1 MNSTIDPGKK
11 RLNVWLPLL
20 FALVLALGMYLG
32 SKLQTETANGPSI
45 VLRNGGN
52 KLDQI
57 LKLVENR
64 YVDSVDTEDLTDKTI
79 AELLTQLDPYSAYI
93 PAANYEEANQP
104 LEGNFEGIGIEF
116 YKLNDTILV
125 VSALSG
131 GPSEQVGLR
140 GGDKIVTVDSVLV
153 AGQNLSNEAIIK
165 KLRGKKGS
173 KVRVGI
179 KRNGQKELMSFTITR
194 DRIPIYSVDIAYLVA
209 PAVGYIKINKFS
221 ATTADEFRQAFV
233 KLSSSTPLK
242 GLVLDLRGNPG
253 GYLDAA
259 IRLAD
264 EFLPDGKLITYT
276 EGRTQPRRD
285 FSSSSSGLFET
296 GKLVVLIDEGSA
308 SASEIVSGAI
318 QDWDRGEVIG
328 RRSFGKGLVQEQF
341 DMRDG
346 SAVRLTVSRYY
357 TPSGRSIQKPYE
369 SGKSS
374 DDFLE
379 RLERGELFSADSIH
393 QNDSLQFR
401 TASGRLVFGGGGIM
415 PDIFV
420 PADSNKFSDY
430 FNAINNTG
438 TLIQFSY
445 VYADQ
450 QRAQLER
457 FKTAEAFV
465 KGFQV
470 DAALVQALIAYAKSE
485 GIENKGEAYKKD
497 LDTIRLYLKAN
508 IGRQLF
514 SNEAF
519 FPVIQQ
525 RDKTLIKA
533 LEVLREKYPSAEVR
547 QPMRCTDA
555 HYW

>member
-1 MNSTIDPGKK
+1 MNSNIDPGKK

-32 SKLQTETANGPSI
+32 SKLQTETADGPRI

-52 KLDQI
+52 KIDQI

-64 YVDSVDTEDLTDKTI
+64 YVDSVDAEDLTDKTI

-93 PAANYEEANQP
+93 PAANYEEVNQP

-140 GGDKIVTVDSVLV
+140 GGDKIVTVDSVPV
-153 AGQNLSNEAIIK
+153 AGQNLSNEDIIK

-173 KVRVGI
+173 KVVVGI

-194 DRIPIYSVDIAYLVA
+194 DRIPIYSVDIAYMVA
-209 PAVGYIKINKFS
+209 PEVGYIKINKFS
-221 ATTADEFRQAFV
+221 ATTAEEFRQAFA
-233 KLSSSTPLK
+233 KLRSGSPIK

-264 EFLPDGKLITYT
+264 EFLPTGKLITYT

-346 SAVRLTVSRYY
+346 SAVRLTVSRYF

-415 PDIFV
+415 PDVFV

-457 FKTAEAFV
+457 FKTAEAYV

-470 DAALVQALIAYAKSE
+470 DAALVQALMAYAKSE

-497 LDTIRLYLKAN
+497 LETIRLYLKAN

-525 RDKTLIKA
+525 RDKTLQKA
-533 LEVLREKYPSAEVR
+533 LEVLRAK
-547 QPMRCTDA
+547 
-555 HYW
+555 

>member
-221 ATTADEFRQAFV
+221 ATTAEEFRQAFV

-415 PDIFV
+415 PDVFV

-450 QRAQLER
+450 QREQLER

-533 LEVLREKYPSAEVR
+533 LEVLRAK
-547 QPMRCTDA
+547 
-555 HYW
+555 

>member
-470 DAALVQALIAYAKSE
+470 DAALVQALMTYAKSE

-533 LEVLREKYPSAEVR
+533 LEVLRAK
-547 QPMRCTDA
+547 
-555 HYW
+555 

>member
-1 MNSTIDPGKK
+1 MNSDFEPAKK
-11 RLNVWLPLL
+11 RLSIWLPLL
-20 FALVLALGMYLG
+20 FALVLALGMFLG
-32 SKLQTETANGPSI
+32 SKFQSVEVGGPNI
-45 VLRNGGN
+45 VFRNSGG
-52 KLDQI
+52 KIDQI
-57 LKLVENR
+57 LKLVQNR
-64 YVDSVDTEDLTDKTI
+64 YVDTVDTEDLTDQTI
-79 AELLTQLDPYSAYI
+79 SQLLTQLDPYSAYI
-93 PAANYEEANQP
+93 PAASYEEVNQP

-140 GGDKIVTVDSVLV
+140 GGDKIITVDSVLV
-153 AGQNLSNEAIIK
+153 AGQNLSNEDIIK

-173 KVRVGI
+173 KVQVGI

-194 DRIPIYSVDIAYLVA
+194 DRIPIYSVDIAYMVA
-209 PAVGYIKINKFS
+209 PEVGYIKINKFS
-221 ATTADEFRQAFV
+221 ATTADEFRQAFA
-233 KLSSSTPLK
+233 KLRSSSPIK

-264 EFLPDGKLITYT
+264 EFLPDGQLITYT

-285 FSSSSSGLFET
+285 FSSSSTGLFET

-318 QDWDRGEVIG
+318 QDWDRGQVIG

-341 DMRDG
+341 DLRDG

-369 SGKSS
+369 GGKSS
-374 DDFLE
+374 DDFLD

-393 QNDSLQFR
+393 QNDSLEFR
-401 TASGRLVFGGGGIM
+401 TAGGRLVYGGGGIM
-415 PDIFV
+415 PDVFV

-430 FNAINNTG
+430 FNALNNTG

-450 QRAQLER
+450 QRSQLQR
-457 FKTAEAFV
+457 FKTADAFV
-465 KGFQV
+465 KGFEV
-470 DAALVQALIAYAKSE
+470 DATLVQALMTYAKAE
-485 GIENKGEAYKKD
+485 GIENEGNAYKKD

-508 IGRQLF
+508 IGRQLY

-519 FPVIQQ
+519 YPIIQQ
-525 RDKTLIKA
+525 RDKTLKKA
-533 LEVLREKYPSAEVR
+533 LSVLAES
-547 QPMRCTDA
+547 
-555 HYW
+555 

>member
-1 MNSTIDPGKK
+1 MNSNIDPGKK

-32 SKLQTETANGPSI
+32 SKLQTETADGPRI

-52 KLDQI
+52 KIDQI

-64 YVDSVDTEDLTDKTI
+64 YVDSVDAEDLTDKTI

-93 PAANYEEANQP
+93 PAANYEEVNQP

-140 GGDKIVTVDSVLV
+140 GGDKIVTVDSVPV
-153 AGQNLSNEAIIK
+153 AGQNLSNEDIIK

-173 KVRVGI
+173 KVVVGI

-194 DRIPIYSVDIAYLVA
+194 DRIPIYSVDIAYMVA
-209 PAVGYIKINKFS
+209 PEVGYIKINKFS
-221 ATTADEFRQAFV
+221 ATTAEEFRQAFA
-233 KLSSSTPLK
+233 KLRGSSPIK

-264 EFLPDGKLITYT
+264 EFLPTGKLITYT

-346 SAVRLTVSRYY
+346 SAVRLTVSRYF

-415 PDIFV
+415 PDVFV

-457 FKTAEAFV
+457 FKTAEAYV

-470 DAALVQALIAYAKSE
+470 DAALVQALMAYAKSE

-525 RDKTLIKA
+525 RDKTLQKA
-533 LEVLREKYPSAEVR
+533 LEVLRAK
-547 QPMRCTDA
+547 
-555 HYW
+555 

>member
-1 MNSTIDPGKK
+1 
-11 RLNVWLPLL
+11 
-20 FALVLALGMYLG
+20 
-32 SKLQTETANGPSI
+32 
-45 VLRNGGN
+45 
-52 KLDQI
+52 
-57 LKLVENR
+57 
-64 YVDSVDTEDLTDKTI
+64 
-79 AELLTQLDPYSAYI
+79 
-93 PAANYEEANQP
+93 
-104 LEGNFEGIGIEF
+104 
-116 YKLNDTILV
+116 
-125 VSALSG
+125 
-131 GPSEQVGLR
+131 
-140 GGDKIVTVDSVLV
+140 
-153 AGQNLSNEAIIK
+153 
-165 KLRGKKGS
+165 
-173 KVRVGI
+173 
-179 KRNGQKELMSFTITR
+179 
-194 DRIPIYSVDIAYLVA
+194 
-209 PAVGYIKINKFS
+209 VGYIKINKFS

-533 LEVLREKYPSAEVR
+533 LEVLRAK
-547 QPMRCTDA
+547 
-555 HYW
+555 

>member
-1 MNSTIDPGKK
+1 
-11 RLNVWLPLL
+11 
-20 FALVLALGMYLG
+20 
-32 SKLQTETANGPSI
+32 
-45 VLRNGGN
+45 
-52 KLDQI
+52 
-57 LKLVENR
+57 
-64 YVDSVDTEDLTDKTI
+64 VDAEFLTDQTI
-79 AELLTQLDPYSAYI
+79 SQLLTQLDPYSAYI
-93 PAANYEEANQP
+93 PAAHYEEVNQP

-131 GPSEQVGLR
+131 GPSEQVGIR
-140 GGDKIVTVDSVLV
+140 GGDKIITVDSVLV
-153 AGQNLSNEAIIK
+153 AGQNLSNEDIIK
-165 KLRGKKGS
+165 KLRGRKGS
-173 KVRVGI
+173 KVLVSI
-179 KRNGQKELMSFTITR
+179 KRNGQKELMRFTITR
-194 DRIPIYSVDIAYLVA
+194 DRIPIYSVDIAYMVA
-209 PAVGYIKINKFS
+209 PEVGYIKINKFS
-221 ATTADEFRQAFV
+221 ATTADEFRQAFA
-233 KLSSSTPLK
+233 KLRSSSPIE

-296 GKLVVLIDEGSA
+296 GKLVILIDEGSA

-318 QDWDRGEVIG
+318 QDWDRGDVIG

-369 SGKSS
+369 GGKSS

-393 QNDSLQFR
+393 QNDSLQFN
-401 TASGRLVFGGGGIM
+401 TANGRLVFGGGGIM
-415 PDIFV
+415 PDVFV

-450 QRAQLER
+450 QRTQLGR

-470 DAALVQALIAYAKSE
+470 DATLVQALLAFAKSE
-485 GIENKGEAYKKD
+485 GIENGGDDYKKD
-497 LDTIRLYLKAN
+497 LETIRLYLKAN

-514 SNEAF
+514 SNEAY
-519 FPVIQQ
+519 FPIIQQ
-525 RDKTLIKA
+525 RDKTLKKA
-533 LEVLREKYPSAEVR
+533 LEVLGAK
-547 QPMRCTDA
+547 
-555 HYW
+555 

>member
-221 ATTADEFRQAFV
+221 ATTADEFRQAFD

-415 PDIFV
+415 PDVFV
-420 PADSNKFSDY
+420 PADSNKFSVY

-470 DAALVQALIAYAKSE
+470 DAALVQALMAYAKSE

-533 LEVLREKYPSAEVR
+533 LEVLRAK
-547 QPMRCTDA
+547 
-555 HYW
+555 

>member
-1 MNSTIDPGKK
+1 MNSNIDPGKK

-32 SKLQTETANGPSI
+32 SKLQTETADGPRI

-52 KLDQI
+52 KIDQI

-64 YVDSVDTEDLTDKTI
+64 YVDSVDAEDLTDKTI

-93 PAANYEEANQP
+93 PAANYEEVNQP

-140 GGDKIVTVDSVLV
+140 GGDKIVTVDSVPV
-153 AGQNLSNEAIIK
+153 AGQNLSNEDIIK

-173 KVRVGI
+173 KVVVGI

-194 DRIPIYSVDIAYLVA
+194 DRIPIYSVDIAYMVA
-209 PAVGYIKINKFS
+209 PEVGYIKINKFS
-221 ATTADEFRQAFV
+221 ATTAEEFRQAFA
-233 KLSSSTPLK
+233 KLRSSSPIK

-264 EFLPDGKLITYT
+264 EFLPTGKLITYT

-346 SAVRLTVSRYY
+346 SAVRLTVSRYF

-415 PDIFV
+415 PDVFV

-457 FKTAEAFV
+457 FKTAEAYV

-470 DAALVQALIAYAKSE
+470 DAALVQALMAYAKSE

-497 LDTIRLYLKAN
+497 LETIRLYLKAN

-525 RDKTLIKA
+525 RDKTLQKA
-533 LEVLREKYPSAEVR
+533 LEVLRDK
-547 QPMRCTDA
+547 
-555 HYW
+555 

>member
-533 LEVLREKYPSAEVR
+533 LEVLRAK
-547 QPMRCTDA
+547 
-555 HYW
+555 

>member
-11 RLNVWLPLL
+11 RLNLWLPLL

-285 FSSSSSGLFET
+285 FSSSISGLFET

-415 PDIFV
+415 PDVFV

-450 QRAQLER
+450 QREQLER

-533 LEVLREKYPSAEVR
+533 LEVLRAK
-547 QPMRCTDA
+547 
-555 HYW
+555 

>member
-45 VLRNGGN
+45 VLRNSGN

-64 YVDSVDTEDLTDKTI
+64 YVDTVDTEDLTDNTI

-140 GGDKIVTVDSVLV
+140 GGDKIVTVDSVPV

-415 PDIFV
+415 PDVFV

-457 FKTAEAFV
+457 FKTAEDFV

-470 DAALVQALIAYAKSE
+470 DAALVQALMAYAKSE

-533 LEVLREKYPSAEVR
+533 VEVLRAK
-547 QPMRCTDA
+547 
-555 HYW
+555 

>member
-1 MNSTIDPGKK
+1 MNSDFDPAKK
-11 RLNVWLPLL
+11 RLSIWLPLL
-20 FALVLALGMYLG
+20 FALVLALGMFLG
-32 SKLQTETANGPSI
+32 SKFQTIEVGGPNI
-45 VLRNGGN
+45 VLRNSGG
-52 KLDQI
+52 KIDQI
-57 LKLVENR
+57 LKLVQNR
-64 YVDSVDTEDLTDKTI
+64 YVDTVDTEDLTDKTI
-79 AELLTQLDPYSAYI
+79 SQLLTQLDPYSAYI
-93 PAANYEEANQP
+93 PAASYEEVNQP

-131 GPSEQVGLR
+131 GPSEQVGIR
-140 GGDKIVTVDSVLV
+140 GGDKIVTVDSVPV
-153 AGQNLSNEAIIK
+153 AGQNLSNEDIIK

-173 KVRVGI
+173 KVQVGI
-179 KRNGQKELMSFTITR
+179 KRNGQKELLSFTITR
-194 DRIPIYSVDIAYLVA
+194 DRIPIYSVDIAYMVA
-209 PAVGYIKINKFS
+209 PEVGYIKINKFS
-221 ATTADEFRQAFV
+221 ATTADEFRQAFA
-233 KLSSSTPLK
+233 KLRSNSPIK

-264 EFLPDGKLITYT
+264 EFLPNGKLITYT

-369 SGKSS
+369 GGKSS

-379 RLERGELFSADSIH
+379 RLERGELFSADSIQ

-430 FNAINNTG
+430 FNALNNTG

-457 FKTAEAFV
+457 FKTADAFV

-470 DAALVQALIAYAKSE
+470 DAALVQALMAYAKSE
-485 GIENKGEAYKKD
+485 GIENKGDDYKKD

-525 RDKTLIKA
+525 RDKTLKKA
-533 LEVLREKYPSAEVR
+533 LEVLQAG
-547 QPMRCTDA
+547 
-555 HYW
+555 

>member
-415 PDIFV
+415 PDVFV

-450 QRAQLER
+450 QREQLER

-533 LEVLREKYPSAEVR
+533 LEVLRTK
-547 QPMRCTDA
+547 
-555 HYW
+555 

>member
-64 YVDSVDTEDLTDKTI
+64 YVDSVDTEDLTDNTI

-153 AGQNLSNEAIIK
+153 TGQNLSNEAIIK

-221 ATTADEFRQAFV
+221 ATTADEFRQAFD

-415 PDIFV
+415 PDVFV

-533 LEVLREKYPSAEVR
+533 LEVLRAK
-547 QPMRCTDA
+547 
-555 HYW
+555 

>member
-533 LEVLREKYPSAEVR
+533 LEVLRTK
-547 QPMRCTDA
+547 
-555 HYW
+555 

>member
-1 MNSTIDPGKK
+1 MNSDLDPAKK
-11 RLNVWLPLL
+11 RLSIWLPLL
-20 FALVLALGMYLG
+20 FALVLALGMFLG
-32 SKLQTETANGPSI
+32 SKFQTVEVGGPNI
-45 VLRNGGN
+45 VLRNSGG
-52 KLDQI
+52 KIDQI
-57 LKLVENR
+57 LKLVQNR
-64 YVDSVDTEDLTDKTI
+64 YVDTVDTEDLTDKTI
-79 AELLTQLDPYSAYI
+79 SQLLTQLDPYSAYI
-93 PAANYEEANQP
+93 PAASYEEVNQP

-131 GPSEQVGLR
+131 GPSEQVGIR
-140 GGDKIVTVDSVLV
+140 GGDKIVTVDSVPV
-153 AGQNLSNEAIIK
+153 AGQNLSNEDIIK

-173 KVRVGI
+173 KVQVGI
-179 KRNGQKELMSFTITR
+179 KRNGQKELLSFTITR
-194 DRIPIYSVDIAYLVA
+194 DRIPIYSVDIAYMVA
-209 PAVGYIKINKFS
+209 PEVGYIKINKFS
-221 ATTADEFRQAFV
+221 ATTADEFRQAFA
-233 KLSSSTPLK
+233 KLRSSSPIK

-264 EFLPDGKLITYT
+264 EFLPTGKLITYT

-341 DMRDG
+341 DLRDG

-369 SGKSS
+369 GGKSS

-379 RLERGELFSADSIH
+379 RLERGELFSADSIQ

-430 FNAINNTG
+430 FNALNNTG

-470 DAALVQALIAYAKSE
+470 DAALVQALMAYAKSE
-485 GIENKGEAYKKD
+485 GIENKGDDYKKD
-497 LDTIRLYLKAN
+497 LNTIRLYLKAN

-525 RDKTLIKA
+525 RDKTLKKA
-533 LEVLREKYPSAEVR
+533 LEVLQAG
-547 QPMRCTDA
+547 
-555 HYW
+555 

>member
-415 PDIFV
+415 PDVFV

-450 QRAQLER
+450 QREQLER

-533 LEVLREKYPSAEVR
+533 LEVLRAK
-547 QPMRCTDA
+547 
-555 HYW
+555 

>member
-1 MNSTIDPGKK
+1 MNSNIDPGKK

-32 SKLQTETANGPSI
+32 SKLQTETADGPRI

-52 KLDQI
+52 KIDQI

-64 YVDSVDTEDLTDKTI
+64 YVDSVDAEDLTDKTI

-93 PAANYEEANQP
+93 PAANYEEVNQP

-140 GGDKIVTVDSVLV
+140 GGDKIVTVDSVPV
-153 AGQNLSNEAIIK
+153 AGQNLSNEDIIK

-173 KVRVGI
+173 KVVVGI

-194 DRIPIYSVDIAYLVA
+194 DRIPIYSVDIAYMVA
-209 PAVGYIKINKFS
+209 PEVGYIKINKFS
-221 ATTADEFRQAFV
+221 ATTAEEFRQAFA
-233 KLSSSTPLK
+233 KLRGSSPIK

-264 EFLPDGKLITYT
+264 EFLPTGKLITYT

-346 SAVRLTVSRYY
+346 SAVRLTVSRYF

-415 PDIFV
+415 PDVFV
-420 PADSNKFSDY
+420 PADSNKFSDF

-457 FKTAEAFV
+457 FKTAEAYV

-470 DAALVQALIAYAKSE
+470 DAALVQALMAYAKSE

-525 RDKTLIKA
+525 RDKTLQKA
-533 LEVLREKYPSAEVR
+533 LEVLRAK
-547 QPMRCTDA
+547 
-555 HYW
+555 

>member
-221 ATTADEFRQAFV
+221 ATTAEEFRQAFV

-415 PDIFV
+415 PDVFV

-470 DAALVQALIAYAKSE
+470 DASLVQALIAYAKSE

-533 LEVLREKYPSAEVR
+533 LEVLRAK
-547 QPMRCTDA
+547 
-555 HYW
+555 

>member
-1 MNSTIDPGKK
+1 MNSDFDPAKK
-11 RLNVWLPLL
+11 RLSIWLPLL
-20 FALVLALGMYLG
+20 FALVLALGMFLG
-32 SKLQTETANGPSI
+32 SKFQTVEVGGPNI
-45 VLRNGGN
+45 VLRNSGG
-52 KLDQI
+52 KIDQI
-57 LKLVENR
+57 LKLVQNR
-64 YVDSVDTEDLTDKTI
+64 YVDTVDTEDLTDKTI
-79 AELLTQLDPYSAYI
+79 SQLLTQLDPYSAYI
-93 PAANYEEANQP
+93 PAASYEEVNQP

-131 GPSEQVGLR
+131 GPSEQVGIR
-140 GGDKIVTVDSVLV
+140 GGDKIVTVDSVPV
-153 AGQNLSNEAIIK
+153 AGQNLSNEDIIK

-173 KVRVGI
+173 KVQVGI
-179 KRNGQKELMSFTITR
+179 KRNGQKELLSFTITR
-194 DRIPIYSVDIAYLVA
+194 DRIPIYSVDIAYMVA
-209 PAVGYIKINKFS
+209 PEVGYIKINKFS
-221 ATTADEFRQAFV
+221 ATTADEFRQAFA
-233 KLSSSTPLK
+233 KLRSNSPIK

-264 EFLPDGKLITYT
+264 EFLPTGKLITYT

-369 SGKSS
+369 GGKSS

-379 RLERGELFSADSIH
+379 RLERGELFSADSIQ
-393 QNDSLQFR
+393 QNDSLQYR

-430 FNAINNTG
+430 FNALNNTG

-457 FKTAEAFV
+457 YKTADAFV

-470 DAALVQALIAYAKSE
+470 DAALVQALMAYAKSE
-485 GIENKGEAYKKD
+485 GIENKGDDYKKD

-525 RDKTLIKA
+525 RDKTLKKA
-533 LEVLREKYPSAEVR
+533 LEVLQAG
-547 QPMRCTDA
+547 
-555 HYW
+555 

>member
-221 ATTADEFRQAFV
+221 ATTADEFRQAFD

-415 PDIFV
+415 PDVFV

-533 LEVLREKYPSAEVR
+533 LEVLRAK
-547 QPMRCTDA
+547 
-555 HYW
+555 

>member
-497 LDTIRLYLKAN
+497 LDTIRVYLKAN

-533 LEVLREKYPSAEVR
+533 LEVLRAK
-547 QPMRCTDA
+547 
-555 HYW
+555 

>member
-1 MNSTIDPGKK
+1 
-11 RLNVWLPLL
+11 
-20 FALVLALGMYLG
+20 MYLG

-465 KGFQV
+465 KDFQV

-533 LEVLREKYPSAEVR
+533 LEVLRAK
-547 QPMRCTDA
+547 
-555 HYW
+555 

>member
-1 MNSTIDPGKK
+1 MNSDFDPAKK
-11 RLNVWLPLL
+11 RLSIWLPLL
-20 FALVLALGMYLG
+20 FALVLALGMFLG
-32 SKLQTETANGPSI
+32 SKFQTVEVGGPNI
-45 VLRNGGN
+45 VLRNSGG
-52 KLDQI
+52 KIDQI
-57 LKLVENR
+57 LKLVQNR
-64 YVDSVDTEDLTDKTI
+64 YVDTVDTEDLTDKTI
-79 AELLTQLDPYSAYI
+79 SQLLTQLDPYSAYI
-93 PAANYEEANQP
+93 PAASYEEVNQP

-131 GPSEQVGLR
+131 GPSEQVGIR
-140 GGDKIVTVDSVLV
+140 GGDKIVTVDSVPV
-153 AGQNLSNEAIIK
+153 AGQNLSNEDIIK

-173 KVRVGI
+173 KVQVGI
-179 KRNGQKELMSFTITR
+179 KRNGQKELLSFTITR
-194 DRIPIYSVDIAYLVA
+194 DRIPIYSVDIAYMVA
-209 PAVGYIKINKFS
+209 PEVGYIKINKFS
-221 ATTADEFRQAFV
+221 ATTAEEFRQAFA
-233 KLSSSTPLK
+233 KLRSNSPIK

-264 EFLPDGKLITYT
+264 EFLPNGKLITYT

-369 SGKSS
+369 GGKSS

-379 RLERGELFSADSIH
+379 RLERGELFSADSIQ

-430 FNAINNTG
+430 FNALNNTG

-457 FKTAEAFV
+457 FKTADAFV

-470 DAALVQALIAYAKSE
+470 DAALVQALMVYAKSE
-485 GIENKGEAYKKD
+485 GIENKGDDYKKD

-525 RDKTLIKA
+525 RDKTLKKA
-533 LEVLREKYPSAEVR
+533 LEVLQAG
-547 QPMRCTDA
+547 
-555 HYW
+555 

>member
-1 MNSTIDPGKK
+1 MNSDFDPGKK
-11 RLNVWLPLL
+11 RLQIWLPLL
-20 FALVLALGMYLG
+20 FALVLALGMFLG
-32 SKLQTETANGPSI
+32 SKFQTVEVGGPNI
-45 VLRNGGN
+45 VLRNSGG
-52 KLDQI
+52 KIDQI
-57 LKLVENR
+57 LKLVQNR
-64 YVDSVDTEDLTDKTI
+64 YVDTVNTEDLTDKTI
-79 AELLTQLDPYSAYI
+79 SQLLTQLDPYSAYI
-93 PAANYEEANQP
+93 PAASYEEVNQP

-131 GPSEQVGLR
+131 GPSEQVGIR

-153 AGQNLSNEAIIK
+153 AGQNLSNEDIIK

-173 KVRVGI
+173 KVVVGI

-194 DRIPIYSVDIAYLVA
+194 DRIPIYSVDIAYMVA
-209 PAVGYIKINKFS
+209 PEVGYIKINKFS
-221 ATTADEFRQAFV
+221 ATTAEEFRQAFA
-233 KLSSSTPLK
+233 KLRSGSPIK

-264 EFLPDGKLITYT
+264 EFLPNGKLITYT

-369 SGKSS
+369 GGKSS

-379 RLERGELFSADSIH
+379 RLERGELFSADSIQ

-420 PADSNKFSDY
+420 PADSNKFSNF

-450 QRAQLER
+450 QRAKLER
-457 FKTAEAFV
+457 FKTADAFV

-470 DAALVQALIAYAKSE
+470 DAALVQALMAYAQSE
-485 GIENKGEAYKKD
+485 GIENKGDDYKKD

-519 FPVIQQ
+519 YPVMQQ
-525 RDKTLIKA
+525 RDKTLKKA
-533 LEVLREKYPSAEVR
+533 LEVILAG
-547 QPMRCTDA
+547 
-555 HYW
+555 

>member
-1 MNSTIDPGKK
+1 MNSDFDPAKK
-11 RLNVWLPLL
+11 RLSIWLPLL
-20 FALVLALGMYLG
+20 FALVLALGMFLG
-32 SKLQTETANGPSI
+32 SKFQTVEVGGPNI
-45 VLRNGGN
+45 VLRNSGG
-52 KLDQI
+52 KIDQI
-57 LKLVENR
+57 LKLVQNR
-64 YVDSVDTEDLTDKTI
+64 YVDTVDTEDLTDKTI
-79 AELLTQLDPYSAYI
+79 SQLLTQLDPYSAYI
-93 PAANYEEANQP
+93 PAASYEEVNQP

-131 GPSEQVGLR
+131 GPSEQVGIR
-140 GGDKIVTVDSVLV
+140 GGDKIVTVDSVPV
-153 AGQNLSNEAIIK
+153 AGQNLSNEDIIK

-173 KVRVGI
+173 KVQVGI
-179 KRNGQKELMSFTITR
+179 KRNGQKELLSFTITR
-194 DRIPIYSVDIAYLVA
+194 DRIPIYSVDIAYMVA
-209 PAVGYIKINKFS
+209 PEVGYIKINKFS
-221 ATTADEFRQAFV
+221 ATTADEFRQAFA
-233 KLSSSTPLK
+233 KLRSNSPIK

-264 EFLPDGKLITYT
+264 EFLPTGKLITYT

-369 SGKSS
+369 GGKSS

-379 RLERGELFSADSIH
+379 RLERGELFSADSIQ

-430 FNAINNTG
+430 FNALNNTG

-457 FKTAEAFV
+457 FKTADAFV

-470 DAALVQALIAYAKSE
+470 DAALVQALMAYAKSE
-485 GIENKGEAYKKD
+485 GIENKGDDYKKD

-525 RDKTLIKA
+525 RDKTLKKA
-533 LEVLREKYPSAEVR
+533 LEVLQAG
-547 QPMRCTDA
+547 
-555 HYW
+555 

>member
-153 AGQNLSNEAIIK
+153 AGQNLGNEAIIK

-415 PDIFV
+415 PDVFV

-450 QRAQLER
+450 QREQLER

-533 LEVLREKYPSAEVR
+533 LEVLRAK
-547 QPMRCTDA
+547 
-555 HYW
+555 

>member
-1 MNSTIDPGKK
+1 MNSTFDPGKK

-45 VLRNGGN
+45 VLRNSGN

-173 KVRVGI
+173 KVLVGI

-194 DRIPIYSVDIAYLVA
+194 DRIPIYSVDIAYMVA
-209 PAVGYIKINKFS
+209 PEVGYIKINKFS
-221 ATTADEFRQAFV
+221 ATTADEFRQAFA
-233 KLSSSTPLK
+233 KLRSSSPIK

-264 EFLPDGKLITYT
+264 EFLPNGKLITYT

-346 SAVRLTVSRYY
+346 SAVRLTVSRYF

-369 SGKSS
+369 GGKSS

-430 FNAINNTG
+430 FNAVNNTG

-465 KGFQV
+465 QGFQV
-470 DAALVQALIAYAKSE
+470 DAALVQALMAYAKSE
-485 GIENKGEAYKKD
+485 GIENEGEAYKKD

-525 RDKTLIKA
+525 RDKTLQKA
-533 LEVLREKYPSAEVR
+533 LEVLRAL
-547 QPMRCTDA
+547 
-555 HYW
+555 

>member
-1 MNSTIDPGKK
+1 MNSTFDPGKK

-45 VLRNGGN
+45 VLRNSGN

-173 KVRVGI
+173 KVLVGI

-194 DRIPIYSVDIAYLVA
+194 DRIPIYSVDIAYMVA
-209 PAVGYIKINKFS
+209 PEVGYIKINKFS
-221 ATTADEFRQAFV
+221 ATTADEFRQAFA
-233 KLSSSTPLK
+233 KLRSSSPIK

-264 EFLPDGKLITYT
+264 EFLPNGKLITYT

-369 SGKSS
+369 GGKSS

-430 FNAINNTG
+430 FNAVNNTG

-465 KGFQV
+465 QGFQV
-470 DAALVQALIAYAKSE
+470 DAALVQALMAYAKSE
-485 GIENKGEAYKKD
+485 GIENEGEAYKKD
-497 LDTIRLYLKAN
+497 LDTIGLYLKAN

-525 RDKTLIKA
+525 RDKTLQKA
-533 LEVLREKYPSAEVR
+533 LEVLRAL
-547 QPMRCTDA
+547 
-555 HYW
+555 

>member
-296 GKLVVLIDEGSA
+296 GKLAVLIDEGSA

-533 LEVLREKYPSAEVR
+533 LEVLRAK
-547 QPMRCTDA
+547 
-555 HYW
+555 

>member
-415 PDIFV
+415 PDVFV

-533 LEVLREKYPSAEVR
+533 LEVLRTK
-547 QPMRCTDA
+547 
-555 HYW
+555 

>member
-173 KVRVGI
+173 KVQVGI

-221 ATTADEFRQAFV
+221 ATTADEFRQAFD

-415 PDIFV
+415 PDVFV
-420 PADSNKFSDY
+420 PADSNKFSVY

-470 DAALVQALIAYAKSE
+470 DAALVQALMAYAKSE

-533 LEVLREKYPSAEVR
+533 LEVLRAK
-547 QPMRCTDA
+547 
-555 HYW
+555 

>member
-415 PDIFV
+415 PDVFV

-533 LEVLREKYPSAEVR
+533 VEVLRAK
-547 QPMRCTDA
+547 
-555 HYW
+555 

>member
-465 KGFQV
+465 KDFQV

-533 LEVLREKYPSAEVR
+533 LEVLRAK
-547 QPMRCTDA
+547 
-555 HYW
+555 

>member
-1 MNSTIDPGKK
+1 MNSDFDPAKK
-11 RLNVWLPLL
+11 RLSIWLPLL
-20 FALVLALGMYLG
+20 FALVLALGMFLG
-32 SKLQTETANGPSI
+32 SKFQTVEVGGPNI
-45 VLRNGGN
+45 VLRNSGG
-52 KLDQI
+52 KIDQI
-57 LKLVENR
+57 LKLVQNR
-64 YVDSVDTEDLTDKTI
+64 YIDTVDTEDLTDKTI
-79 AELLTQLDPYSAYI
+79 SQLLTQLDPYSAYI
-93 PAANYEEANQP
+93 PAASYEEVNQP

-131 GPSEQVGLR
+131 GPSEQVGIR
-140 GGDKIVTVDSVLV
+140 GGDKIVTVDSVPV
-153 AGQNLSNEAIIK
+153 AGQNLSNEDIIK

-173 KVRVGI
+173 KVEVGI
-179 KRNGQKELMSFTITR
+179 KRNGQKELLSFTITR
-194 DRIPIYSVDIAYLVA
+194 DRIPIYSVDIAYMVA
-209 PAVGYIKINKFS
+209 PEVGYIKINKFS
-221 ATTADEFRQAFV
+221 ATTADEFRQAFA
-233 KLSSSTPLK
+233 KLRSNSPIK

-264 EFLPDGKLITYT
+264 EFLPNGQLITYT

-346 SAVRLTVSRYY
+346 SAVRLTVSRYF

-369 SGKSS
+369 GGKSS

-379 RLERGELFSADSIH
+379 RLERGELFSADSIQ

-430 FNAINNTG
+430 FNALNNTG

-457 FKTAEAFV
+457 FKTADAFI

-470 DAALVQALIAYAKSE
+470 DAALVQALMAYAKSE
-485 GIENKGEAYKKD
+485 GIENKGDDYKKD

-525 RDKTLIKA
+525 RDKTLKKA
-533 LEVLREKYPSAEVR
+533 LEVLQAG
-547 QPMRCTDA
+547 
-555 HYW
+555 

>member
-64 YVDSVDTEDLTDKTI
+64 YVDSVDTEDLTDNTI

-153 AGQNLSNEAIIK
+153 TGQNLSNEAIIK

-285 FSSSSSGLFET
+285 FNSSSSGLFET

-415 PDIFV
+415 PDVFV

-533 LEVLREKYPSAEVR
+533 VEVLRAK
-547 QPMRCTDA
+547 
-555 HYW
+555 

>member
-1 MNSTIDPGKK
+1 MNSDLDPAKK
-11 RLNVWLPLL
+11 RLSIWLPLL
-20 FALVLALGMYLG
+20 FALVLALGMFLG
-32 SKLQTETANGPSI
+32 SKFQTVEVGGPNI
-45 VLRNGGN
+45 VLRNSGG
-52 KLDQI
+52 KIDQI
-57 LKLVENR
+57 LKLVQNR
-64 YVDSVDTEDLTDKTI
+64 YVDTVDTEDLTDKTI
-79 AELLTQLDPYSAYI
+79 SQLLTQLDPYSAYI
-93 PAANYEEANQP
+93 PAASYEEVNQP

-131 GPSEQVGLR
+131 GPSEQVGIR
-140 GGDKIVTVDSVLV
+140 GGDKIVTVDSVPV
-153 AGQNLSNEAIIK
+153 AGQNLSNEDIIK

-173 KVRVGI
+173 KVQVGI
-179 KRNGQKELMSFTITR
+179 KRNGQKELLSFTITR
-194 DRIPIYSVDIAYLVA
+194 DRIPIYSVDIAYMVA
-209 PAVGYIKINKFS
+209 PEVGYIKINKFS
-221 ATTADEFRQAFV
+221 ATTADEFRQAFA
-233 KLSSSTPLK
+233 KLRSSSPIK

-264 EFLPDGKLITYT
+264 EFLPTGKLITYT

-341 DMRDG
+341 DLRDG

-369 SGKSS
+369 GGKSS

-379 RLERGELFSADSIH
+379 RLERGELFSADSIQ

-430 FNAINNTG
+430 FNALNNTG

-457 FKTAEAFV
+457 FKSADAFV

-470 DAALVQALIAYAKSE
+470 DAALVQDLMAYAKSE
-485 GIENKGEAYKKD
+485 GIENKGDDYKKD

-525 RDKTLIKA
+525 RDKTLKKA
-533 LEVLREKYPSAEVR
+533 LEVLQAG
-547 QPMRCTDA
+547 
-555 HYW
+555 

>member
-1 MNSTIDPGKK
+1 
-11 RLNVWLPLL
+11 
-20 FALVLALGMYLG
+20 
-32 SKLQTETANGPSI
+32 
-45 VLRNGGN
+45 
-52 KLDQI
+52 
-57 LKLVENR
+57 
-64 YVDSVDTEDLTDKTI
+64 
-79 AELLTQLDPYSAYI
+79 
-93 PAANYEEANQP
+93 
-104 LEGNFEGIGIEF
+104 
-116 YKLNDTILV
+116 
-125 VSALSG
+125 
-131 GPSEQVGLR
+131 
-140 GGDKIVTVDSVLV
+140 
-153 AGQNLSNEAIIK
+153 
-165 KLRGKKGS
+165 
-173 KVRVGI
+173 
-179 KRNGQKELMSFTITR
+179 
-194 DRIPIYSVDIAYLVA
+194 
-209 PAVGYIKINKFS
+209 
-221 ATTADEFRQAFV
+221 
-233 KLSSSTPLK
+233 
-242 GLVLDLRGNPG
+242 
-253 GYLDAA
+253 
-259 IRLAD
+259 
-264 EFLPDGKLITYT
+264 
-276 EGRTQPRRD
+276 
-285 FSSSSSGLFET
+285 
-296 GKLVVLIDEGSA
+296 
-308 SASEIVSGAI
+308 
-318 QDWDRGEVIG
+318 
-328 RRSFGKGLVQEQF
+328 
-341 DMRDG
+341 
-346 SAVRLTVSRYY
+346 VRLTVSRYY

-465 KGFQV
+465 KDFQV

-533 LEVLREKYPSAEVR
+533 LEVLRAK
-547 QPMRCTDA
+547 
-555 HYW
+555 